1 MKRWVRAFCRGKVS
15 ATTATLPGLP
25 QQDAQWSPSVT
36 SPSLASVSLPN
47 PTDFAPLDADRAA
60 LWQRYGTGDRP
71 LFVNLVG
78 LTVEEVRTDYC
89 RLALAFRPELLQAG
103 GAVHGGV
110 IASLIDTA
118 CVPAVGSGFTE
129 ARPYS
134 TIDLHIQYMGA
145 AGEDDL
151 VAAAWV
157 TRRGRSIVF
166 CDAGVETASGR
177 VVARG
182 SLTFKV
188 S

>member
-1 MKRWVRAFCRGKVS
+1 VA
-15 ATTATLPGLP
+15 LP
-25 QQDAQWSPSVT
+25 DPS
-36 SPSLASVSLPN
+36 
-47 PTDFAPLDADRAA
+47 DFDELDQRRRD
-60 LWQRYGTGDRP
+60 LWGRYGRSDQT

-78 LTVEEVRTDYC
+78 LTIDETRLDYC
-89 RLALAFRPELLQAG
+89 RLSLPSRAELLQAG

-134 TIDLHIQYMGA
+134 TIDLHVQYMGA
-145 AGEDDL
+145 ARDGDDL

-157 TRRGRSIVF
+157 TKRGRSIVF
-166 CDAGVETASGR
+166 CDAEVETAAGR
-177 VVARG
+177 TVARA
-182 SLTFKV
+182 SLTFKI